1 MFFIVAPKVK
11 LTNREYK
18 AKAGDDLTITC
29 TVKRNG
35 ILKQVNWKK
44 IVAGKMKT
52 LNMSLPRYS
61 QESSLTPGFT
71 IQNLKPSDTGTYQ
84 CFATN
89 EHGTGKSKDIS
100 VQVLCKYF
108 WYIT

>member
-1 MFFIVAPKVK
+1 MFFIVAPKIK
-11 LTNREYK
+11 LINRKYK
-18 AKAGDDLTITC
+18 AMVGDDLTITC
-29 TVKRNG
+29 SIKRNG

-52 LNMSLPRYS
+52 LNMSLPRYN
-61 QESSLTPGFT
+61 QESALTPIFT

-84 CFATN
+84 CSAIN

-108 WYIT
+108 